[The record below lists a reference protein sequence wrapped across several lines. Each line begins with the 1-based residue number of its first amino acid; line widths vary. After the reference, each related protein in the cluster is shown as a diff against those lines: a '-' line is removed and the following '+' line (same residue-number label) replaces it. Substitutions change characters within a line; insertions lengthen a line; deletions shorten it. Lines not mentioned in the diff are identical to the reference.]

1 MLDSN
6 LNKKI
11 EIWGFEQ
18 DCMIYKDKSLGAAL
32 RLAAIDASTFS
43 DDRINDIKAGLRNF
57 LNGLPSGISIQF
69 MQEVVS
75 GNDQR
80 IMDHVKTMT
89 ADAQPLIQDITLA
102 RAEKYNSLDLQGQLP
117 KRNLVLFLRKP
128 FVAKKE
134 TGASLKGFFKNDE
147 ALTEKGLH
155 QEISAFTKVVESIVL
170 DLNSQGVMS
179 ERLSDAEIFS
189 LAYNQWNPDRPIP
202 AELSSVYDIRDQI
215 SMTDCVIGID
225 HFVLGS
231 MYHKVVSLKLLPEVS
246 FASMAESLSRLPFDS
261 RLYLT
266 VECLDQEKEKA
277 SLQTQ
282 RRLAYASTAGKKGA
296 SDLDSQAKLQDIE
309 AILAEMIQGAE
320 KVFKFSLQ
328 ILLRSISKDD
338 LDSQVSDTLSLIRGL
353 SGAEGMVETVAGF
366 DIYSEFAI
374 PNAKVKERVI
384 KVNTSVLADFLPVYG
399 NWQGH
404 ELPQILLRSQSG
416 SLVGFDPFSPAL
428 GNYGQIISGGS
439 GAGKSFLANLMV
451 SQMLK
456 SNPKVYI
463 LDIGAS
469 YRRFTECLGGQYVEL
484 GKTSNLSI
492 NPLSLDG
499 IDPNDRESFDEKI
512 KYVVSLV
519 EIMTKDNGAKS
530 LAKLEKSELE
540 KCVQKVLSFTHERR
554 LSDLRDELLGH
565 QDQEIKRLGKIL
577 SLWCGDAPYGK
588 FVDRPTTV
596 ELTKDVVCF
605 DLKALENYPDLQS
618 VCLFLITDLIW
629 RAVQKDRTKTKLVF
643 FDECWKLL
651 ESDEGAQFI
660 GAVFR
665 TFRKYM
671 ASPIAISQTMDD
683 FSKSKIASAVMPNSS
698 VKWIL
703 KQKGADQKSLKE
715 SLQLNDRE
723 MQLIANLK
731 SEKGKYSEAFLI
743 AEDKRQVVRIE
754 ATPLEYWLSTTNPS
768 DIAEINKMKCLHPE
782 MPDIDILRLLACGTK
797 NEIPRRT
804 G

>member
-1 MLDSN
+1 MLDSS

-18 DCMIYKDKSLGAAL
+18 GCMVYKDKSLGAAL
-32 RLAAIDASTFS
+32 RLTPIDVSTFS
-43 DDRINDIKAGLRNF
+43 DEKINDVKSGLKNF
-57 LNGLPSGISIQF
+57 LNGLPSGMSIQF

-75 GNDQR
+75 GNGER
-80 IMDHVKTMT
+80 IKAHELTSTDNIL
-89 ADAQPLIQDITLA
+89 PLVRDITA
-102 RAEKYNSLDLQGQLP
+102 ERVEKYNRMDSCGELP

-128 FVAKKE
+128 FITQAKKI
-134 TGASLKGFFKNDE
+134 SQLKGFWKNDNS
-147 ALTEKGLH
+147 LTEKNLCH
-155 QEISAFTKVVESIVL
+155 EVSAFEKVIESIAL
-170 DLNSQGVMS
+170 DLKSQGLGTS
-179 ERLSDAEIFS
+179 RLKDEEIFS

-202 AELSSVYDIRDQI
+202 AELSSSYDIRDQI

-231 MYHKVVSLKLLPEVS
+231 LYHKVVSLKLLPEVS
-246 FASMAESLSRLPFDS
+246 FASMSESLSHLPFDS

-266 VECLDQEKEKA
+266 VECLDQEKEKS

-282 RRLAYASTAGKKGA
+282 RRLAYASSAGKKGA
-296 SDLDSQAKLQDIE
+296 SDLDAQAKLQDIE
-309 AILAEMIQGAE
+309 AILAEMIQGTE

-328 ILLRSISKDD
+328 ILLRSVSKDD
-338 LDSQVSDTLSLIRGL
+338 LDSQVSDTLALIRGL

-374 PNAKVKERVI
+374 PHAKVKERTI
-384 KVNTSVLADFLPVYG
+384 KINTSVLADFLPVYG
-399 NWQGH
+399 NWAGH
-404 ELPQILLRSQSG
+404 EIPQILLRSQTG
-416 SLVGFDPFSPAL
+416 SLVGFDPFSKSI
-428 GNYGQIISGGS
+428 GNFGEIISGGS
-439 GAGKSFLANLMV
+439 GAGKSFLANLII

-469 YRRFTECLGGQYVEL
+469 YRRFTESLGGQYIEL
-484 GKTSNLSI
+484 GKASNLSI

-499 IDPNDRESFDEKI
+499 IDPTDRESFDEKI

-519 EIMTKDNGAKS
+519 EIMTKDNNSKS
-530 LAKLEKSELE
+530 LGKLEKSELE
-540 KCVQKVLSFTHERR
+540 KCVQNILSFDHEKR
-554 LSDLRDELLGH
+554 LSDLRDELLKH
-565 QDQEIKRLGKIL
+565 PEMEIKRLGKIL

-596 ELTKDVVCF
+596 ELTKNIVCF
-605 DLKALENYPDLQS
+605 DLKALENYPDLQA

-629 RAVQKDRTKTKLVF
+629 RAVQKDRTSTKLTF

-660 GAVFR
+660 GSVFR
-665 TFRKYM
+665 TFRKYK

-703 KQKGADQKSLKE
+703 RQKGADQKSLRE

-743 AEDKRQVVRIE
+743 AEDKRLVVRIE
-754 ATPLEYWLSTTNPS
+754 STPLEYWLSTTDPA
-768 DIAEINKMKCLHPE
+768 DISQINKAKAEHPE
-782 MPDIDILRLLACGTK
+782 LTDVDILRLLAAGK
-797 NEIPRRT
+797 ENLISR
-804 G
+804 GAG